1 MKRGGEVMIRDT
13 IHIIWL
19 TLFGG
24 ILIVICL
31 LYGMSNYKATQSQQ
45 MLVDV
50 TGAMAMKDRDD
61 SARVMRETFF
71 LIKPQFE
78 KDVIDEFTNY
88 SNVNDT
94 VSAVFTFTYD
104 DGTFNTLVPEN
115 KRSIFDLMNHTRE
128 EITYTLKPK
137 GNVRQLSDYTVSKV
151 SHYSVETEEKTV
163 DGKQKKALKQTLVKT
178 TNRDVDA
185 YNRSIKQIVVH
196 VVIND
201 EKEYQSTYFLDTRG
215 PDEEEKAYRAEAE
228 KPVA

>member
-1 MKRGGEVMIRDT
+1 
-13 IHIIWL
+13 
-19 TLFGG
+19 
-24 ILIVICL
+24 
-31 LYGMSNYKATQSQQ
+31 MSNYKATQSQQ

-78 KDVIDEFTNY
+78 KDVIEEFSNY

-128 EITYTLKPK
+128 EITYTLKPN
-137 GNVRQLSDYTVSKV
+137 GNVRQLSDYAVSKV
-151 SHYSVETEEKTV
+151 SHYSVETEEKTI
-163 DGKQKKALKQTLVKT
+163 DGKQKKVLKQTLVKT
-178 TNRDVDA
+178 ANRDTDA

-196 VVIND
+196 VLIND

-215 PDEEEKAYRAEAE
+215 PDEEEKVYRAEAE